1 MKLVKIATI
10 LSCLSVPGSAF
21 SPGRSSTTKKTSL
34 QASNNDFWLPTAS
47 SVVGWALLS
56 QAAFATPNMLD
67 RHVQFPTNTI
77 AYEKLDFSMPSYD
90 ASSTS
95 SSKLGFGDGE
105 EAYLDKDRDTEVDL
119 QAQAMKKAEEARK
132 ARVAEKKKALKMR
145 EEEQKRREE
154 EKKAENAR
162 RLKGIFD

>member
-1 MKLVKIATI
+1 MKLVQNLAI
-10 LSCLSVPGSAF
+10 LSCLLVSGSAF
-21 SPGRSSTTKKTSL
+21 APGRSSTIKKTAL
-34 QASNNDFWLPTAS
+34 DASKNDFWLPAAS

-56 QAAFATPNMLD
+56 QTAFANPNVLD
-67 RHVQFPTNTI
+67 RDIQFPSNTI
-77 AYEKLDFSMPSYD
+77 AYEKLDFSMPSYE

-95 SSKLGFGDGE
+95 SSKVGFGDGA
-105 EAYLDKDRDTEVDL
+105 EAYLEEDRDTEVDL